1 MGRSRRVNAIK
12 KGILGWRI
20 RREAANCLIESM
32 AECISIVMG
41 VNQLVY
47 FACLVLQ
54 PPGSNQNPLSLERLV

>member
-1 MGRSRRVNAIK
+1 
-12 KGILGWRI
+12 LGWRI